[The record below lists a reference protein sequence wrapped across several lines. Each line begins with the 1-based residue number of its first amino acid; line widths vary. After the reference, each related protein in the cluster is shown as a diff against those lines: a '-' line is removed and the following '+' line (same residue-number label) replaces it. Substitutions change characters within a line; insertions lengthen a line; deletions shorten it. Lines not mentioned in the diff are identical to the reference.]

1 MAKKQTY
8 KKMGVGAIFAANLK
22 LIGDVRH
29 VTDEQVMEY
38 MNICRA
44 TFYKKMRLPGEWKM
58 EEVASA
64 SKLFEIPQ
72 ADLVSRMLTPEEVSQ
87 R

>member
-8 KKMGVGAIFAANLK
+8 KKMGIGATFAANLK
-22 LIGDVRH
+22 LICDVRH
-29 VTDEQVMEY
+29 MTDEQVMDY
-38 MNICRA
+38 MGICRA

-64 SKLFEIPQ
+64 SRLFRIPQ
-72 ADLVSRMLTPEEVSQ
+72 EDLVSRMLKPEEVAA
-87 R
+87 